1 MWDFPWRT
9 SAHPFC
15 LAVWKWTIF
24 ACFSV
29 GYMLLHGIINASIIG
44 KFPRG
49 TFLGDFMCW
58 QVTFEKC
65 LISDYVDLDEKA
77 K

>member
-1 MWDFPWRT
+1 
-9 SAHPFC
+9 
-15 LAVWKWTIF
+15 
-24 ACFSV
+24 
-29 GYMLLHGIINASIIG
+29 MLLHGIINASIIG